1 MDGHFIAYVRGF
13 LASHSWE
20 NGRQIIEDACEGG
33 TSRRFVEFVLG
44 IRITKRRRQTF
55 EQVVANRNCTPLP
68 RWLSVLQQE
77 IFNIWRVLHLRA
89 APLAFRPA
97 MDITVSQRERKL
109 LARFGIVPPRIPTLQ
124 ESGVAAAMDLWNA
137 MSIAFVGIWMD
148 NFFRKR
154 FLQNPDGPPGHLDCS
169 AVAVLFT
176 ILLPRFPGHLTLRR
190 IVFRLPG
197 VMRCIRTSI
206 RGLLNSIAA
215 VTDGT
220 LQAHFIRAPLDI
232 ARGIVHPQ
240 IWKPMLLDECR
251 TSTNTE
257 LLQLIEMMRRIQIH
271 TGRDLPLLVNMKIHA
286 SVLRFMYG
294 AKLRSLDYRSHL
306 ERIPLLYGI
315 WHPYKYCVHI
325 TFRRFFPVISWLL
338 KPFITVRTKIPC
350 HRKLIYM
357 EKVFAGLLL
366 ASNVLKG
373 LITEARDRLSTLR
386 RPMNLENTV
395 AYQKIQ
401 SLYSLLFVF
410 TPALW
415 AIGYGV
421 RECTWAGA
429 ALDSGK
435 TARTVL
441 EHCLLILVSLTQKHA
456 PKIEYVRTL
465 CTALGTWQLWYD
477 MVPGCLFV
485 EESCEASLSRLGHA
499 LTLPP
504 HVTDLSRASDVYCT
518 LPPLQKERV
527 LRSSVQPHLVTH
539 FVITIR
545 SFVQR
550 VADINTPFTRF
561 QTKHRTVT
569 PDPVWDPSYLP
580 PLDLT
585 VDSPLLDMCMI
596 RALKL
601 MCKHRDVTEGIH
613 EYMTHIPRTP
623 LPDRVSYVKAWKK
636 LQTKRSLEAHPP
648 PDRYQGRLRRQPRG
662 PPPALFDPPSSES
675 EPDEDDEH
683 IVDEA
688 EGPRLLAAEH

>member
-1 MDGHFIAYVRGF
+1 
-13 LASHSWE
+13 
-20 NGRQIIEDACEGG
+20 
-33 TSRRFVEFVLG
+33 
-44 IRITKRRRQTF
+44 
-55 EQVVANRNCTPLP
+55 
-68 RWLSVLQQE
+68 
-77 IFNIWRVLHLRA
+77 
-89 APLAFRPA
+89 
-97 MDITVSQRERKL
+97 
-109 LARFGIVPPRIPTLQ
+109 
-124 ESGVAAAMDLWNA
+124 
-137 MSIAFVGIWMD
+137 MSIASVGIWMD

-169 AVAVLFT
+169 AVAVFFT

-190 IVFRLPG
+190 MVFRLPG

-206 RGLLNSIAA
+206 RGLLKTIS

-220 LQAHFIRAPLDI
+220 LQAHFIPAPLDI

-271 TGRDLPLLVNMKIHA
+271 TGRDLPLLVDMKIHA

-338 KPFITVRTKIPC
+338 KPFITLRTKIPC

-441 EHCLLILVSLTQKHA
+441 EHCLLLLVWTQD
-456 PKIEYVRTL
+456 VRKK
-465 CTALGTWQLWYD
+465 Y
-477 MVPGCLFV
+477 
-485 EESCEASLSRLGHA
+485 EEEGK
-499 LTLPP
+499 TPP
-504 HVTDLSRASDVYCT
+504 HWTRMYDGLILSADTPFWIRQTLAGHHNRASHGGSEHTCEQRLHRLFT
-518 LPPLQKERV
+518 EC
-527 LRSSVQPHLVTH
+527 HLKGLYRNFDSGSTSIN
-539 FVITIR
+539 ITSQIL
-545 SFVQR
+545 SLLSMQ
-550 VADINTPFTRF
+550 D
-561 QTKHRTVT
+561 
-569 PDPVWDPSYLP
+569 YLP
-580 PLDLT
+580 QRPQ
-585 VDSPLLDMCMI
+585 
-596 RALKL
+596 R
-601 MCKHRDVTEGIH
+601 
-613 EYMTHIPRTP
+613 
-623 LPDRVSYVKAWKK
+623 
-636 LQTKRSLEAHPP
+636 
-648 PDRYQGRLRRQPRG
+648 
-662 PPPALFDPPSSES
+662 
-675 EPDEDDEH
+675 
-683 IVDEA
+683 
-688 EGPRLLAAEH
+688 